1 MRTRLVVLA
10 VISMAL
16 VSCGGPVRG
25 QVSDASYQSLVPS
38 IEQFATPEGADI
50 PGGFVLLGESGVAMV
65 EMQINGDQVKW
76 FLDGEEVA
84 QRTVEER
91 MVVRDSEGSGPFKAE
106 KEVLVLGDEPLVLA
120 SLIIERPVVWPGSFE
135 GDPVVTVKS
144 RDPDERGPVVSCGAE
159 ELCLLLSAGFDPVGR
174 YEDANNP
181 ELDENP
187 LASIRVTETAIEFT
201 MDSDQEVS
209 VSREG
214 ELWTRSCGFS
224 ETFVWDVPAEVGIGM
239 DDPVLVQAACP
250 TAPGDQLLHIFERAD
265 MPDLVPIGPEFGGE
279 WCRPSPDCLM
289 FVPAP

>member
-1 MRTRLVVLA
+1 MRARVVVAA

-16 VSCGGPVRG
+16 VSCIEPVREK
-25 QVSDASYQSLVPS
+25 VSGESYQSLVPS
-38 IEQFATPEGADI
+38 IGQFATPEGSDI
-50 PGGFVLLGESGVAMV
+50 PGGFVPLGESGVAMV
-65 EMQINGDQVKW
+65 EMQINGDQVRW

-84 QRTVEER
+84 KRTVEER

-106 KEVLVLGDEPLVLA
+106 KEVLVLGDDPLVLA
-120 SLIIERPVVWPGSFE
+120 SLTIDRPVVWPGSFE
-135 GDPVVTVKS
+135 EDPVVTVKS
-144 RDPDERGPVVSCGAE
+144 RDPDERGPVVSCGADE
-159 ELCLLLSAGFDPVGR
+159 TCLLLSAGFDPVGR

-187 LASIRVTETAIEFT
+187 LESIRVTETAVEFT
-201 MDSDQEVS
+201 MDSNQEVS

-214 ELWTRSCGFS
+214 ESLTRSCGFS
-224 ETFVWDVPAEVGIGM
+224 ETLVWDVPAEVGLGM

-250 TAPGDQLLHIFERAD
+250 TAPGDLLLHIFERAA
-265 MPDLVPIGPEFGGE
+265 MPELVPLVPEFGGE